1 MIINDSIINLSE
13 WGNFIS
19 NSFAIYKIAE
29 EIVNKVHLKVK
40 KISRINIGTNAIF
53 DLGNHILK
61 VYATSETSDPFMDC
75 RREIILSNALRTS
88 PYCVPEIIH
97 TGYINDRYT
106 IYFIIMKKI
115 DGLYS
120 FSNAI
125 SNESPWY
132 ATYLQELHRIIAYL
146 HSLNLGKTT
155 STFFSKSIKNYDTE
169 ESEYADFLR
178 KYITRNPFTFGIVH
192 GDLSE
197 SNIYINKNGIIT
209 LLDFEDW
216 MYAPI
221 FVEYPSICFELL
233 KSPKIIKDFFNDIP
247 INNAIEMLIASV
259 LLHHESERFLKIIL
273 LQMGNTK
280 ALPSICDLKLFF
292 YRWLA

>member
-1 MIINDSIINLSE
+1 M
-13 WGNFIS
+13 
-19 NSFAIYKIAE
+19 
-29 EIVNKVHLKVK
+29 
-40 KISRINIGTNAIF
+40 
-53 DLGNHILK
+53 K

-88 PYCVPEIIH
+88 PYCVPEIID

-106 IYFIIMKKI
+106 IYYIIMKKI

-120 FSNAI
+120 FSNVI

-132 ATYLQELHRIIAYL
+132 TTYLQELHRIIACL

-155 STFFSKSIKNYDTE
+155 STFFSKSIRNYDTE
-169 ESEYADFLR
+169 ENKYADYLR

-197 SNIYINKNGIIT
+197 SNIYINKNGNIT

-221 FVEYPSICFELL
+221 FVEYPAICFELL
-233 KSPKIIKDFFNDIP
+233 KSPKIIKDFFSDIP

-273 LQMGNTK
+273 LQTGNTK
-280 ALPSICDLKLFF
+280 ALPSIYDLELFF